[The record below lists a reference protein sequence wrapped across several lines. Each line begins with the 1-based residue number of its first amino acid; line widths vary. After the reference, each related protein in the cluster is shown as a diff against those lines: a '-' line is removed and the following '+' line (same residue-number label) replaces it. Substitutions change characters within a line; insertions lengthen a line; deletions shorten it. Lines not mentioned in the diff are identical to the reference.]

1 MLPIGMV
8 IDILQLVALSLIAT
22 RVAALS
28 SAIDSHKNTMSQE
41 LERLRDSVQGHHG
54 ENKQD

>member
-1 MLPIGMV
+1 MV